1 MGWLW
6 ANLLKEERV
15 DVIRGLLADESVE
28 SVPCKEQCDD
38 VAKLDANALCK
49 LKMVSLIAMPGVGE
63 TIK

>member
-28 SVPCKEQCDD
+28 SVPFKERYGDAAKPWCKGHC
-38 VAKLDANALCK
+38 ASA
-49 LKMVSLIAMPGVGE
+49 G
-63 TIK
+63 